1 MHFFNLTIKKINDL
15 AMFPNILGRVVGT
28 EPKKLNETAVK
39 AYGGFT
45 NSDWQKVGN
54 DMKRGLITFG
64 KTKS

>member
-15 AMFPNILGRVVGT
+15 AMFPNVLGRVVGIK
-28 EPKKLNETAVK
+28 PKKLNETAV
-39 AYGGFT
+39 T

-64 KTKS
+64 KAKS